1 MKSLIGLPPS
11 AYLKV
16 SQEANVA
23 LSDLPQ
29 LVQELENGSTPAF
42 LAHHRPDLGLGL
54 SEIEI
59 RAIENRLRQFLDLE
73 DRRITVLTAIG
84 RRDQLTPEVR
94 ERVESAM
101 DRWELDDLYLPYKPR
116 RGSAADQAIEAGL
129 EPLARI
135 IGEQANEGKNIEQI
149 AEEYVNAERG
159 IADARQALRG
169 ARAILA
175 RQLAEDAE
183 IRKSVRELVR
193 QEAQI
198 VVDGDAE
205 AANRG
210 KRKYRSL
217 IGYRA
222 KVRKV
227 AWRQMMAIRRAAQ
240 EAGLSYEVLLP
251 ENKVVAL
258 LLAGRLEKRRDTT
271 CLQIGAAAREAFHQ
285 YLAPAF
291 AREIVQRLNERC
303 DSEAILSYQKMFR
316 RILMTPAAGL
326 LRTVGIETG
335 RPGGWRA
342 AVVDTDGRFLE
353 GAIIF
358 RDGKNPKR
366 KSADAETTTPET
378 TAPETTGPESADP
391 EHSETS
397 AAPSASEAN
406 EPDHGAESAVEES
419 ASESSQSSPPLSGA
433 PEGEA
438 QDAAAAAAEVEAPA
452 QDEATPAAD
461 QSAAAP
467 SGDEQS
473 GTAQAQQDHGEGG
486 AGLQAPAPSESPTP
500 GQPLDAPAEKKG
512 GKKPGRGEEENVV
525 SLAELLAKH
534 QVQAVAMANGAGI
547 RQVERLVRSA
557 VREAGVK
564 DVFWTTV
571 HDAGSWI
578 YASSKHARRGMTSAP
593 VAQRSAAC
601 LARRLQ
607 DPLRE
612 FVLID
617 PRASGIGQFHQD
629 VDQRRLRNG
638 LLATLEAVLHEV
650 GVDLN
655 TAPAEMLALVPG
667 LTERA
672 ARRVVEH
679 REKIGGFRKR
689 EQLKDVSG
697 LSDRVYEQAA
707 GFTRVRGGENPLDDT
722 GLHPL
727 AHPAMEKILAS
738 AGLSA
743 AEALE
748 NPEALDAVP
757 LEELQDR
764 KFPAAVLRHLVGQM
778 HHSARYPREPFVP
791 PKAPVELRRASELPI
806 GGKVEGV
813 VSNVADFGVFVDIG
827 AEQDGLLH
835 LSRLSGDVAKDPKTA
850 MKPGDRI
857 EVYVEAVERDGKRIS
872 LSMRAP
878 AARQSERNKQL
889 RERQDRRP
897 GDRRPGDRRPGD
909 APRGRRKQ
917 PRRETTIAK
926 RLFGPDEKAKAREEK
941 ELRNLSMNEKLA
953 LLQSK
958 YQTKV

>member
-1 MKSLIGLPPS
+1 M
-11 AYLKV
+11 
-16 SQEANVA
+16 
-23 LSDLPQ
+23 
-29 LVQELENGSTPAF
+29 
-42 LAHHRPDLGLGL
+42 
-54 SEIEI
+54 
-59 RAIENRLRQFLDLE
+59 
-73 DRRITVLTAIG
+73 
-84 RRDQLTPEVR
+84 
-94 ERVESAM
+94 
-101 DRWELDDLYLPYKPR
+101 
-116 RGSAADQAIEAGL
+116 
-129 EPLARI
+129 
-135 IGEQANEGKNIEQI
+135 
-149 AEEYVNAERG
+149 
-159 IADARQALRG
+159 
-169 ARAILA
+169 
-175 RQLAEDAE
+175 
-183 IRKSVRELVR
+183 
-193 QEAQI
+193 
-198 VVDGDAE
+198 
-205 AANRG
+205 
-210 KRKYRSL
+210 
-217 IGYRA
+217 
-222 KVRKV
+222 
-227 AWRQMMAIRRAAQ
+227 
-240 EAGLSYEVLLP
+240 
-251 ENKVVAL
+251 
-258 LLAGRLEKRRDTT
+258 
-271 CLQIGAAAREAFHQ
+271 
-285 YLAPAF
+285 
-291 AREIVQRLNERC
+291 
-303 DSEAILSYQKMFR
+303 
-316 RILMTPAAGL
+316 
-326 LRTVGIETG
+326 
-335 RPGGWRA
+335 
-342 AVVDTDGRFLE
+342 
-353 GAIIF
+353 
-358 RDGKNPKR
+358 
-366 KSADAETTTPET
+366 
-378 TAPETTGPESADP
+378 
-391 EHSETS
+391 
-397 AAPSASEAN
+397 
-406 EPDHGAESAVEES
+406 
-419 ASESSQSSPPLSGA
+419 
-433 PEGEA
+433 
-438 QDAAAAAAEVEAPA
+438 
-452 QDEATPAAD
+452 
-461 QSAAAP
+461 
-467 SGDEQS
+467 
-473 GTAQAQQDHGEGG
+473 
-486 AGLQAPAPSESPTP
+486 
-500 GQPLDAPAEKKG
+500 
-512 GKKPGRGEEENVV
+512 
-525 SLAELLAKH
+525 
-534 QVQAVAMANGAGI
+534 
-547 RQVERLVRSA
+547 
-557 VREAGVK
+557 
-564 DVFWTTV
+564 
-571 HDAGSWI
+571 
-578 YASSKHARRGMTSAP
+578 
-593 VAQRSAAC
+593 
-601 LARRLQ
+601 Q

-612 FVLID
+612 FVFID

-727 AHPAMEKILAS
+727 AGPAMEKILAS
-738 AGLSA
+738 AGVSA

-778 HHSARYPREPFVP
+778 RHSARYPRAPFVP
-791 PKAPVELRRASELPI
+791 PKTPVELRRASELPI

-878 AARQSERNKQL
+878 AARQSERSKQL
-889 RERQDRRP
+889 RERRDRRL

>member
-1 MKSLIGLPPS
+1 MKSLIGLTPS

-84 RRDQLTPEVR
+84 RREQLTPEVR
-94 ERVESAM
+94 ERVESAL

-116 RGSAADQAIEAGL
+116 RGTAADQAVEAGL

-183 IRKSVRELVR
+183 MRKSVRQLVR
-193 QEAQI
+193 QEAQL
-198 VVDGDAE
+198 VVHGDAE
-205 AANRG
+205 TADRG

-251 ENKVVAL
+251 ENKAVAL

-271 CLQIGAAAREAFHQ
+271 CLQIGAAACEAFHQ

-303 DSEAILSYQKMFR
+303 DSEAIRSYQKTFR
-316 RILMTPAAGL
+316 RILMTPAAGP

-366 KSADAETTTPET
+366 KSADAVAEP
-378 TAPETTGPESADP
+378 TAPETAVPETTDP
-391 EHSETS
+391 ERSETS
-397 AAPSASEAN
+397 AAPPASEAS

-419 ASESSQSSPPLSGA
+419 ASESAQSSPPLSGA

-438 QDAAAAAAEVEAPA
+438 QAAAAATEVEVPA
-452 QDEATPAAD
+452 QDEAAPAAD
-461 QSAAAP
+461 QSAGAP
-467 SGDEQS
+467 SGDEQF
-473 GTAQAQQDHGEGG
+473 GTAQSQQDHSED
-486 AGLQAPAPSESPTP
+486 AALQTPGPSESPTP
-500 GQPLDAPAEKKG
+500 GQPLAAPAEKRG
-512 GKKPGRGEEENVV
+512 DKKPGRGEEENVV

-557 VREAGVK
+557 VREAGAK

-578 YASSKHARRGMTSAP
+578 YASSKHARRGMISAP

-655 TAPAEMLALVPG
+655 TAAAEMLAMVPG

-727 AHPAMEKILAS
+727 AGPAMEKILAS
-738 AGLSA
+738 AGVSA

-748 NPEALDAVP
+748 NPEVLEAVP
-757 LEELQDR
+757 VEELQDR

-778 HHSARYPREPFVP
+778 DHSARYPRAPFVP
-791 PKAPVELRRASELPI
+791 PKTPVELRRASELPI

-850 MKPGDRI
+850 MKAGDRI
-857 EVYVEAVERDGKRIS
+857 EVYVEAVESDGKRIS

-889 RERQDRRP
+889 RERRDRRP
-897 GDRRPGDRRPGD
+897 GDRRSGD

-926 RLFGPDEKAKAREEK
+926 RSFGPDEKAKAREEK

>member
-29 LVQELENGSTPAF
+29 LVQELENGSAPAF

-84 RRDQLTPEVR
+84 RREQLTPEVR
-94 ERVESAM
+94 ERVESAV

-116 RGSAADQAIEAGL
+116 RGTAADQAIEAGL
-129 EPLARI
+129 EPLTRI

-183 IRKSVRELVR
+183 IRKSVRQLVR
-193 QEAQI
+193 QEAQL
-198 VVDGDAE
+198 VVHGDAE
-205 AANRG
+205 TADRG

-258 LLAGRLEKRRDTT
+258 LLAGRLEERRDTT
-271 CLQIGAAAREAFHQ
+271 CLQIGAAACEAFHQ

-303 DSEAILSYQKMFR
+303 DSEAIRSYQKTFR
-316 RILMTPAAGL
+316 RILMTPAAGP

-358 RDGKNPKR
+358 PDGKNPKR
-366 KSADAETTTPET
+366 KSAGALAETATPET
-378 TAPETTGPESADP
+378 SDP

-397 AAPSASEAN
+397 TAPRASEAN
-406 EPDHGAESAVEES
+406 EPDRGAESAVEES
-419 ASESSQSSPPLSGA
+419 APELAQSSPPLSGA

-438 QDAAAAAAEVEAPA
+438 QAAAAATEVEVPA
-452 QDEATPAAD
+452 QDEAAPAAD
-461 QSAAAP
+461 QSAGDP

-473 GTAQAQQDHGEGG
+473 GTAQSQQDHSED
-486 AGLQAPAPSESPTP
+486 AAALQTPAPGESPTP
-500 GQPLDAPAEKKG
+500 GQPLAAPAEKRGDKR
-512 GKKPGRGEEENVV
+512 PGRGEEENVV

-557 VREAGVK
+557 VREAGAK

-650 GVDLN
+650 GIDLN
-655 TAPAEMLALVPG
+655 TAPAEMLAMVPG

-727 AHPAMEKILAS
+727 AGPAMEKILAS
-738 AGLSA
+738 AGVSA
-743 AEALE
+743 AEALK
-748 NPEALDAVP
+748 NPEALEAAPV
-757 LEELQDR
+757 EELQDR

-778 HHSARYPREPFVP
+778 HHSARYPRAPFVP
-791 PKAPVELRRASELPI
+791 PKTPVELRRASELPI

-857 EVYVEAVERDGKRIS
+857 EVYVEAVESDGKRIS

-889 RERQDRRP
+889 RERRP
-897 GDRRPGDRRPGD
+897 GDRRSGD

-926 RLFGPDEKAKAREEK
+926 RSFGPDEKAKAREEK